1 MPSRL
6 SAPVSRRHFIAA
18 ASTAIASLPLG
29 CRRQPAATSTRSP
42 SWILTPLA
50 SPPDWSRLTPWH
62 GTLTREEFTSLID
75 AVLTH
80 QPGAWFTHI
89 EIRPGEAI
97 IRTASREAG
106 TGHTH
111 VFPFASQA
119 TPSPAAARFWRR
131 AEDLPPT
138 SPTRPLDGVR
148 IAIDPG
154 HLGGPWATMEQ
165 RSFQHGSS
173 PPVREGD
180 LTLATAQLLKPRL
193 EHLGATVFL
202 LRESSNPLTPL
213 RPAELVT
220 AARQSLADAGH
231 TSTET
236 EVVREAERLFYRAAE
251 IRARGHRVNAELR
264 PDLVICLHFNADS
277 WGNPSSPTLA
287 TTNHLHLIAHGCLL
301 PGELTLDDQRL
312 ESLVRIVQRIPET
325 EIPLGAAVARS
336 MAKATGLPPFRY
348 GAESAREAPG
358 EPYLWLRNLLATRV
372 YECPVIFLEPYVMNH
387 PEVID
392 RIAAGD
398 YEGLR
403 STAGRTM
410 PSIFREYAD
419 GVTTGIADYF
429 LRHRPTLP

>member
-6 SAPVSRRHFIAA
+6 SSPVSRRHFVAA
-18 ASTAIASLPLG
+18 ASTAIAALPFG
-29 CRRQPAATSTRSP
+29 CRRQPTTAAARPP

-50 SPPDWSRLTPWH
+50 TPPDWSRLTPWH
-62 GTLTREEFTSLID
+62 GTLTSEEFTSLID
-75 AVLTH
+75 SVLTH
-80 QPGAWFTHI
+80 KPGAWFTHVQ
-89 EIRPGEAI
+89 IRPGEAL

-106 TGHTH
+106 TEYTH
-111 VFPFASQA
+111 VFPFAAHSI
-119 TPSPAAARFWRR
+119 PSPAAGRFWRR
-131 AEDLPPT
+131 AEELPPT

-165 RSFQHGSS
+165 RSFQHRDA
-173 PPVREGD
+173 PPIREGD
-180 LTLATAQLLKPRL
+180 LTLATAQLLRPRL
-193 EHLGATVFL
+193 ESLGASVFL
-202 LRESSNPLTPL
+202 LRNSSNPLTPL
-213 RPAELVT
+213 RPPELVA
-220 AARQSLADAGH
+220 AARQSLAAEAR
-231 TSTET
+231 TSTEA
-236 EVVREAERLFYRAAE
+236 EVIREAERLFYRTAE
-251 IRARGHRVNAELR
+251 IRARGHRVNAELH
-264 PDLVICLHFNADS
+264 PDFVVCLHFNADN

-287 TTNHLHLIAHGCLL
+287 TANHLHLIAHGCLL

-312 ESLVRIVQRIPET
+312 ESLLRIVQRIPDT
-325 EIPLGAAVARS
+325 EIPLGSAVARS
-336 MAKATGLPPFRY
+336 MAAATGLPAFRY
-348 GAESAREAPG
+348 SSESARQVTD

-403 STAGRTM
+403 NTAGRTM

-419 GVTTGIADYF
+419 GVTAGIADYF
-429 LRHRPTLP
+429 LSRRPMLP

>member
-6 SAPVSRRHFIAA
+6 SSPVSRRQFVAA
-18 ASTAIASLPLG
+18 ASTAMAALPLG
-29 CRRQPAATSTRSP
+29 CRRQPTAAKARPT

-50 SPPDWSRLTPWH
+50 TAPDWSRLTPWH

-75 AVLTH
+75 SVLTH
-80 QPGAWFTHI
+80 KPGAWFTHLQ
-89 EIRPGEAI
+89 IRPGEAL

-106 TGHTH
+106 TGYTH
-111 VFPFASQA
+111 VFPFASRS

-131 AEDLPPT
+131 AEDLPPV

-165 RSFQHGSS
+165 RSFQHRDS
-173 PPVREGD
+173 PPIREGD
-180 LTLATAQLLKPRL
+180 LTLTTAQLLKPRL
-193 EHLGATVFL
+193 ENLGASVFL
-202 LRESSNPLTPL
+202 VRDSSSPLTPL

-220 AARQSLADAGH
+220 AARQSLATEGR

-236 EVVREAERLFYRAAE
+236 EVIREAERLFYRTAE
-251 IRARGHRVNAELR
+251 IRARGHRVNAELK
-264 PDLVICLHFNADS
+264 PDLVVCLHFNADS

-312 ESLVRIVQRIPET
+312 ESLLRIVQRIPDT
-325 EIPLGAAVARS
+325 EIPLGSAVARS
-336 MAKATGLPPFRY
+336 MAAATGLPPFHY
-348 GAESAREAPG
+348 SGDSAREAPG

-398 YEGLR
+398 YEGMR
-403 STAGRTM
+403 NTAGRSM

-419 GVTTGIADYF
+419 GVITGIADYF
-429 LRHRPTLP
+429 RSRRPMLA